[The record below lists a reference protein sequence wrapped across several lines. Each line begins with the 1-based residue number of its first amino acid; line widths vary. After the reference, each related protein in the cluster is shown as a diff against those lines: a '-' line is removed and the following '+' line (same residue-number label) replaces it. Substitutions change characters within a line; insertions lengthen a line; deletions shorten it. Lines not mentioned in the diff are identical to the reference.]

1 MTRAMAE
8 LPATALTDGQRIAAA
23 LERIATCLEESS
35 QIDPAAM
42 LESMMSGATEVAP
55 LTGDIVERAQE
66 IADAIEVENNTER
79 VELPID
85 GYAIVFEW
93 TDDEFVFRLWLAGP
107 GGTIQPLEWKHG

>member
-8 LPATALTDGQRIAAA
+8 IPATALTDGQRIAAA

-42 LESMMSGATEVAP
+42 LESMMSGATKVGP
-55 LTGDIVERAQE
+55 LTGDIVERAP
-66 IADAIEVENNTER
+66 ADDDIEEENNVET
-79 VELPID
+79 VELPLA
-85 GYAIVFEW
+85 GYSIRFEW
-93 TDDEFVFRLWLAGP
+93 TNDEFLFRLWLAGP